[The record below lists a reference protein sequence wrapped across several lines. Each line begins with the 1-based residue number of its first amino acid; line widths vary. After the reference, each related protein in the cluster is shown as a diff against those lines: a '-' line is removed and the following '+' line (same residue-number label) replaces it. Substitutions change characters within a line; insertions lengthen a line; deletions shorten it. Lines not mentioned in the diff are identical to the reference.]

1 MTSRIKIRLIFELNA
16 SGMSQNDIVYY
27 SIIKQVA
34 HCSWNGGSWQT
45 GIVAHSHWI
54 GGSFG
59 YRLFSMLIKIMFILF

>member
-1 MTSRIKIRLIFELNA
+1 MASRIKIRLIFELNA
-16 SGMSQNDIVYY
+16 SGMSQNDIVYN

-34 HCSWNGGSWQT
+34 HCNWNGGSWQT

-59 YRLFSMLIKIMFILF
+59 YRLFSVLIKIIFILF